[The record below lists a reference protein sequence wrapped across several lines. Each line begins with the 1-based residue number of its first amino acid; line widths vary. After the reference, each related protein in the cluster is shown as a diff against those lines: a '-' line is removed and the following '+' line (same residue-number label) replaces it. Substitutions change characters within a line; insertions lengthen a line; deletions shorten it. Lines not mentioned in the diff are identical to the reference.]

1 MTGSDAE
8 GSVPRVGDCSGTTPC
23 EEYVLQVVAYLDDE
37 LGEVDHRVVAAH
49 LQQCGPCHSEYDI
62 DRIVKSLVARSC
74 SELAPQ
80 GLLDR
85 VRGRI
90 REGLA
95 EGSGHDAV
103 ERGPSVETHVRTTYE
118 RVSGPDGTVTR
129 TSQTWIQHDER

>member
-1 MTGSDAE
+1 MTGPEAGD
-8 GSVPRVGDCSGTTPC
+8 SVPRVGDCSGTTPC
-23 EEYVLQVVAYLDDE
+23 EDYVLQVVAYLDDE

-90 REGLA
+90 REGV
-95 EGSGHDAV
+95 GDDAAG
-103 ERGPSVETHVRTTYE
+103 EQGASVETYVHTTYE
-118 RVSGPDGTVTR
+118 RSSGPEGTVTR
-129 TSQTWIQHDER
+129 ASRTWVQRDER